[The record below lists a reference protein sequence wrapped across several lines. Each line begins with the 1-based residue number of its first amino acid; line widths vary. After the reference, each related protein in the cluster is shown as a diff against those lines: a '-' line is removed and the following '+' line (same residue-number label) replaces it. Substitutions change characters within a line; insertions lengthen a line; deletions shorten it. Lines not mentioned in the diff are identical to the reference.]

1 MESHVNSAK
10 LRRLGGSTV
19 VTIPP
24 ALLKAVGLTST
35 AEVTIN
41 VTGNK
46 LVIERKCKPR
56 YTLDELMAQC
66 DLTSRTRQSKA
77 ERAFMDAPRFGKEEI

>member
-1 MESHVNSAK
+1 MHSAK

-19 VTIPP
+19 VAIPP
-24 ALLKAVGLTST
+24 ALLKVVGLTST
-35 AEVTIN
+35 DEVTIN
-41 VTGNK
+41 VTDNK
-46 LVIERKCKPR
+46 LIIEAKGKPR

-77 ERAFMDAPRFGKEEI
+77 ERAFMDAPRCGREEI